1 MVIKVK
7 PIEGD
12 ISIVSFDDPKWG
24 LELESVGRARTAV
37 RIEQDEDNGSRV
49 PEQRRNRPFGFCST
63 WTSTVSDAVG
73 ITGIKFIVSSNFSLF
88 RRLVWTVALLGGM
101 TAASY
106 QIIDRAVFFAGNPKS
121 VDVEIEYTE
130 PMTFPAVTVC
140 NTNQFRNQQGAL
152 EQHPFGQFLSAYYYG
167 ENLTSFIPTL
177 RGANTTALYYD
188 FAHPMEF
195 TGMLSLSSFGGRGPL
210 VPANFTSVLTKHG
223 VCYTFN
229 GGLNGQELK
238 QQKVAGAAHG
248 LVLQLSIEQYYHFF
262 SRTASGAGVYVAVHG
277 QDEIPDIDSMGV
289 GVPAGRDGKISVR
302 KKTTMRKD
310 DGCYEKELK
319 YSKNYTTSMCHLE
332 CLIEIVNRI
341 CGCVEPYMAVISQLR
356 VCDPIETFTCAH
368 HQAANPSNVG
378 QCDCPLPCST
388 TKYTTSA
395 SYTAFPGKFYSARL
409 AERYSTPEFTL
420 PENLYQENLV
430 QLHVFYEELS
440 TEHLEQHSA
449 YTFFAFLCDIGGA
462 LGLWLGGSILTFVE
476 ILDHLTHTSVA
487 RGSSPY
493 RHV

>member
-140 NTNQFRNQQGAL
+140 NTNQFR
-152 EQHPFGQFLSAYYYG
+152 
-167 ENLTSFIPTL
+167 
-177 RGANTTALYYD
+177 
-188 FAHPMEF
+188 
-195 TGMLSLSSFGGRGPL
+195 SSFGGRGPL